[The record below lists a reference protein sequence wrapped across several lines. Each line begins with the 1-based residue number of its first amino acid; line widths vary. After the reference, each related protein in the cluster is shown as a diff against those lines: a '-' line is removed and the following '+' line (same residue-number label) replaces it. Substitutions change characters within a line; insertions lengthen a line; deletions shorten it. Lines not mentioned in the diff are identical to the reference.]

1 MGQEKKLSGQLAELS
16 LPISNIIGMT
26 QLLLDTPLNN
36 DQREFAKVIYDSAQ
50 ALLPRLSSI
59 ADSFQ
64 SENGALALAQ
74 VNPRIITNSALDLMR
89 PFAEAKKLA
98 LKGAV
103 DAAVPDCVHGD
114 PVRLRQVLITLIG
127 NAIKFTDA
135 GEVSVHAMVENQNKL
150 FVTLR
155 FEVRDTGAGLSPAAC
170 LTLFQPPTQA
180 DSFTLR
186 RFGDTGLGLATC
198 KTLVSH
204 MNGQIGVDSKK
215 GKGSTFWFTISFKR
229 ISTDGDGQA

>member
-1 MGQEKKLSGQLAELS
+1 MVQEKKLGGKLAELS

-50 ALLPRLSSI
+50 SLLPKLSSI
-59 ADSFQ
+59 ADSVAEDDG
-64 SENGALALAQ
+64 SITLAQ
-74 VNPRIITNSALDLMR
+74 VNARLVIESTLDLMN

-98 LKGAV
+98 LKSTV
-103 DAAVPDCVHGD
+103 DPSVPDYVHGD
-114 PVRLRQVLITLIG
+114 SVRLRQILITLIG
-127 NAIKFTDA
+127 NAIKFTDS

-155 FEVRDTGAGLSPAAC
+155 FEVRDTSAGLSPAAC
-170 LTLFQPPTQA
+170 LTMFQPPTQA

-215 GKGSTFWFTISFKR
+215 GKGSTFWFTISFKQ
-229 ISTDGDGQA
+229 ISPDGEQG